1 MKIYILAQGQGSRW
15 RYDSHRVREIDLPSE
30 YKQLLPI
37 GNGEVLIQRTIRQ
50 ISEAWNIRTPID
62 LTLIAPG
69 DFLLYPFPEWMK
81 FHSFREPTGCILEGI
96 CRTKKEWKD
105 NRVLFLLGDVIYS
118 NRMMKEIISNNDTV
132 SFFGREYANP
142 FTDKRAGEIFS
153 FGCSNDLM
161 IQNHQWRMMREIWFH
176 KKINAKLWHFYH
188 PDELRILDND
198 YTDDVD
204 SPEEYEQFY
213 EKLKE
218 LALEDDE
225 QKRCT

>member
-37 GNGEVLIQRTIRQ
+37 GKGEVLIQRTIRQ
-50 ISEAWNIRTPID
+50 IGESID
-62 LTLIAPG
+62 ELDVTLIAPG
-69 DFLLYPFPEWMK
+69 DFLLYPYPEWMK
-81 FHSFREPTGCILEGI
+81 FQSFREPTGCILEGI
-96 CRTKKEWKD
+96 CRTKNEWAGE
-105 NRVLFLLGDVIYS
+105 RVLFLLGDVIYS
-118 NRMMKEIISNNDTV
+118 NRMMKEIINNRDTV
-132 SFFGREYANP
+132 SFFGRKGKNV
-142 FTDKRAGEIFS
+142 FTDKEASEIFA
-153 FGCSNDLM
+153 FGFNDTQIMQDVLWQEM
-161 IQNHQWRMMREIWFH
+161 RHLWFRREID
-176 KKINAKLWHFYH
+176 AKLWTLLSYLKLSIV
-188 PDELRILDND
+188 EVEND

-225 QKRCT
+225 RQYT